1 MALAFDNLAGE
12 QRVEGRL
19 AFARINLAET
29 PDIGEK
35 YGINAVPAY
44 MVLVDGKKPAE
55 SQEEFTLRR
64 ADPMALRH
72 MASSWG
78 RWRGGLLFKV
88 LPNVTCP
95 VFKTDS

>member
-1 MALAFDNLAGE
+1 MAPAFDNLAGE

-29 PDIGEK
+29 PDIGEN
-35 YGINAVPAY
+35 YGINALPAY

-72 MASSWG
+72 MASSLG
-78 RWRGGLLFKV
+78 EMARGAAF
-88 LPNVTCP
+88 
-95 VFKTDS
+95 